1 MALFRHYCIN
11 SFNFFT
17 ASDVADGYKCPYV
30 RSGVSTSSW
39 PSLSLTIKNKQGG
52 VGVPEIVQAEGLDTG
67 RFAALLHLL
76 AEVCTYK

>member
-1 MALFRHYCIN
+1 MALFRHYGIN

-30 RSGVSTSSW
+30 RSVVSTSSW

-52 VGVPEIVQAEGLDTG
+52 VGVPEIVRAEGLDTG

>member
-1 MALFRHYCIN
+1 MALFPHYCIN

-30 RSGVSTSSW
+30 RSVVSPSSW

-52 VGVPEIVQAEGLDTG
+52 VGVPEIVRAEGRDTG
-67 RFAALLHLL
+67 RFAAFLHLL